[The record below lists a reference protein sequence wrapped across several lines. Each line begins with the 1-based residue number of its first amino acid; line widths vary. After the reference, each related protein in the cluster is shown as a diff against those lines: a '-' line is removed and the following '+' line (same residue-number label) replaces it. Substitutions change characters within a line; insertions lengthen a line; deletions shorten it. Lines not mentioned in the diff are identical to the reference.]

1 MALTLAMALASKLK
15 SLVVASNPTS
25 LRKCLVLGSRT
36 ALFFLVAERKIT
48 KHKKFLNSGVIA
60 AKIFD
65 WGAQFVNNMQY
76 DVIRN
81 FQKKGLF
88 MGQKHRRMEKIR
100 RLEPELVRKQNVAKE
115 GLEPKI
121 NVFKYVLNFIVEGR

>member
-1 MALTLAMALASKLK
+1 
-15 SLVVASNPTS
+15 
-25 LRKCLVLGSRT
+25 
-36 ALFFLVAERKIT
+36 
-48 KHKKFLNSGVIA
+48 
-60 AKIFD
+60 
-65 WGAQFVNNMQY
+65 
-76 DVIRN
+76 
-81 FQKKGLF
+81 